1 MTTDPSITTPDSRP
15 VIYDN
20 HGRPITYL
28 RLAVTD
34 RCNLRC
40 FYCMPEE
47 GIKYLHKSKL
57 LSYEE
62 MLRIVGVLAELGVHK
77 VRITGGEPFVRNN
90 LVDFLYRLADIQ
102 GIDELNITTNGVLTG
117 QYLKQ
122 MKEIGIRSVNLSL
135 DTLVATKFNTITLR
149 NQFEK
154 VIDNLHLLLN
164 NDFKVKV
171 NVVLMKGF
179 NENEIV
185 DFVKLTQFLPIS
197 VRFIEFMPFAG
208 NEWDRSKMVSQN
220 EILSKVET
228 CFTSDKIQKLEDEKN
243 FTARTYKI
251 KGFQG
256 DFGIISSIT
265 NPFCDSCNRIRLT
278 ANGKIKNCL
287 FSNSETDLLTA
298 FRNGESITNL
308 IAQSVQNKKKVRAG
322 METFSEINDPSLHF
336 DNRSMIAIGG

>member
-1 MTTDPSITTPDSRP
+1 MTPSKTILTDDF
-15 VIYDN
+15 
-20 HGRPITYL
+20 GRKHNYL
-28 RLAVTD
+28 RISLLEK
-34 RCNLRC
+34 CNLRC
-40 FYCMPEE
+40 TYCMPADGIALSPKASLMTAEE
-47 GIKYLHKSKL
+47 IFAIAQTFV
-57 LSYEE
+57 EN
-62 MLRIVGVLAELGVHK
+62 GVDKIRL
-77 VRITGGEPFVRNN
+77 TGGEPLLRK
-90 LVDFLYRLADIQ
+90 DFPEIVSKLSALQ
-102 GIDELNITTNGVLTG
+102 VSLSITTNGILIDRHIEVL
-117 QYLKQ
+117 K
-122 MKEIGIRSVNLSL
+122 KSGIKKINLSL
-135 DTLVATKFNTITLR
+135 DTLVASKFHSITLR

-164 NDFKVKV
+164 HDFQVKV
-171 NVVLMKGF
+171 NIVLMKGF
-179 NENEIV
+179 NDNEIV
-185 DFVKLTQFLPIS
+185 DFINLTESLPIS

-220 EILSKVET
+220 EILSQAEN
-228 CFTSDKIQKLEDEKN
+228 CFTLDQIQKLEDEKN

-298 FRNGESITNL
+298 FRNGESITEL
-308 IAQSVQNKKKVRAG
+308 ISTSVKNKKKVRAG
-322 METFSEINDPSLHF
+322 MVTISEMDDPVKHF

>member
-1 MTTDPSITTPDSRP
+1 MTPSKTILTDDF
-15 VIYDN
+15 
-20 HGRPITYL
+20 GRKHNYL
-28 RLAVTD
+28 RISLLEK
-34 RCNLRC
+34 CNLRC
-40 FYCMPEE
+40 TYCMPAD
-47 GIKYLHKSKL
+47 GIV
-57 LSYEE
+57 LSPKASLMTADE
-62 MLRIVGVLAELGVHK
+62 IFSIAQTFVQNGVDKIRL
-77 VRITGGEPFVRNN
+77 TGGEPLLRK
-90 LVDFLYRLADIQ
+90 DFPEIVSKLSAL
-102 GIDELNITTNGVLTG
+102 EVSLSITTNGILIDRHIDV
-117 QYLKQ
+117 LKQ
-122 MKEIGIRSVNLSL
+122 VGIKKINLSL
-135 DTLVATKFNTITLR
+135 DTLVASKFHSITLR

-164 NDFKVKV
+164 HDFQVKV

-179 NENEIV
+179 NDNEIT
-185 DFVKLTQFLPIS
+185 DFVNLTEFLPIS

-298 FRNGESITNL
+298 FRNGESITEL
-308 IAQSVQNKKKVRAG
+308 ISASVKSKKKVRSG
-322 METFSEINDPSLHF
+322 MATISEMDDPKLHF

>member
-1 MTTDPSITTPDSRP
+1 MTPSKTILTDDF
-15 VIYDN
+15 
-20 HGRPITYL
+20 GRKHNYL
-28 RLAVTD
+28 RISLLEK
-34 RCNLRC
+34 CNLRC
-40 FYCMPEE
+40 TYCMPADGIALSPKASLMTAEE
-47 GIKYLHKSKL
+47 IFALAQIFV
-57 LSYEE
+57 EN
-62 MLRIVGVLAELGVHK
+62 GVDKIRL
-77 VRITGGEPFVRNN
+77 TGGEPLLRK
-90 LVDFLYRLADIQ
+90 DFPEIISKLSTLKTS
-102 GIDELNITTNGVLTG
+102 LSITTNGILIDRHIDA
-117 QYLKQ
+117 LKEANI
-122 MKEIGIRSVNLSL
+122 KKINLSL
-135 DTLVATKFNTITLR
+135 DTLVSSKFHTITLR

-164 NDFKVKV
+164 NDFHVKV

-179 NENEIV
+179 NENEIT
-185 DFVKLTQFLPIS
+185 DFVQLTQFLPIS

-220 EILSKVET
+220 EILSEVNTIFSSEE
-228 CFTSDKIQKLEDEKN
+228 IQKLEDEKN

-265 NPFCDSCNRIRLT
+265 NPFCDGCNRIRLT

-298 FRNGESITNL
+298 FRNGESITDL
-308 IAQSVQNKKKVRAG
+308 ISESIKNKKKVRAG
-322 METFSEINDPSLHF
+322 MVTVSEMDDPTLHF